1 MYESSDTERD
11 EGAER
16 KAFGLGIMLGA
27 LVGASAALLLAPA
40 SGEDTRRNLRRGAR
54 RMYAQGG
61 GMISDAWEGADRYSR
76 PLRKSASRKLGK
88 GMKRSRR
95 YLEDAAEL
103 VETGR
108 RRFGWR

>member
-1 MYESSDTERD
+1 MNDSSEQDYND
-11 EGAER
+11 GSER
-16 KAFGLGIMLGA
+16 KAFGLGLVVGA

-40 SGEDTRRNLRRGAR
+40 SGEQTRRNLSRGAR

-61 GMISDAWEGADRYSR
+61 GAISDAWGDADRYTR

-95 YLEDAAEL
+95 YIEDAADL
-103 VETGR
+103 VESGR